1 VLFTQAPGERSLI
14 PGRYWLVLG
23 AALWAVANAGQPPA
37 PPPPP
42 PAPPESSSPDVPD
55 AEFIEF
61 LGADDHGDTE
71 WWEFLKKAPPGA
83 DDPPAAPPGARQ

>member
-1 VLFTQAPGERSLI
+1 M
-14 PGRYWLVLG
+14 WLV
-23 AALWAVANAGQPPA
+23 AIAGQPPA

-42 PAPPESSSPDVPD
+42 PPPESSSQDPPD

-71 WWEFLKKAPPGA
+71 WWEFLKKAPPGT
-83 DDPPAAPPGARQ
+83 DDAGKSQPQGAR